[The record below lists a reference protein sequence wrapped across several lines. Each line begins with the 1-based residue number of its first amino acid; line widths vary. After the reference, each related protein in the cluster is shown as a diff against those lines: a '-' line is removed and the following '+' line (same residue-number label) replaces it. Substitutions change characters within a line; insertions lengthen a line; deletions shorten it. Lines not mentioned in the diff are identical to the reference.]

1 MKILQS
7 SAFRAICAIA
17 IGILLI
23 KHPDNTVTGITVA
36 IGILF
41 LLSGL
46 ISVLTYIHARRHVSD
61 YKVYDADGRL
71 VAGMEPTFPI
81 VGIGSIIL
89 GLILAISPASFV
101 SALMYII
108 GFILVLG
115 AINQY
120 LSLIAA
126 RRFGHVGLWYWLLPT
141 IILLTGLY
149 VMLKPMSPL
158 YTAMLILGWL
168 SLIYGVAELINA
180 LKFYNDKK
188 KLQQAEENQQQLDTF
203 EEVKDTDEA

>member
-17 IGILLI
+17 TGILLI

-61 YKVYDADGRL
+61 YKVYDAEGRL

-89 GLILAISPASFV
+89 GLILAISPTSFV

-120 LSLIAA
+120 LALIAG
-126 RRFGHVGLWYWLLPT
+126 RRYGHIGLWYWLLPT
-141 IILLTGLY
+141 LILLTGLY
-149 VMLKPMSPL
+149 VMLKPMAPL
-158 YTAMLILGWL
+158 HTAMLILGWL

-203 EEVKDTDEA
+203 EEVKETDEV

>member
-46 ISVLTYIHARRHVSD
+46 ISVLTYFHARRHVSD

-89 GLILAISPASFV
+89 GLILAVSPTSFV

-120 LSLIAA
+120 LALIAG
-126 RRFGHVGLWYWLLPT
+126 RRFGHIGPWYWLLPT
-141 IILLTGLY
+141 LILLTGLY
-149 VMLKPMSPL
+149 VMLKPMAPL
-158 YTAMLILGWL
+158 HTAMLILGWL

-188 KLQQAEENQQQLDTF
+188 KLQQEEGNQQQLDTF
-203 EEVKDTDEA
+203 EEVKETEQV

>member
-17 IGILLI
+17 TGILLI

-61 YKVYDADGRL
+61 YKVYDAEGRL

-89 GLILAISPASFV
+89 GLILVISPTSFV

-120 LSLIAA
+120 LALIAG
-126 RRFGHVGLWYWLLPT
+126 RRYGHIGLWYWLLPT
-141 IILLTGLY
+141 LILLTGLY
-149 VMLKPMSPL
+149 VMLKPMAPL
-158 YTAMLILGWL
+158 HTAMLILGWL

-203 EEVKDTDEA
+203 EEVKETDEV